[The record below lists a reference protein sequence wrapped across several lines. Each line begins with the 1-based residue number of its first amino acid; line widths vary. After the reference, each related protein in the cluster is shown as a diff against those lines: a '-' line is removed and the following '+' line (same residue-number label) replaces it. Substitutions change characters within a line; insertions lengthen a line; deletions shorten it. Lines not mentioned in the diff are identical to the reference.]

1 MRRPKRK
8 VSKNRSSTKRRAQAR
23 ARRVTRSTKQPSGS
37 RASSRMA
44 KARVLERIL
53 HDTREVNG
61 GSLLTTLR
69 KQGYEELPLD
79 EIQDRLSKLRTAL
92 GEFIVS
98 RRG

>member
-1 MRRPKRK
+1 MRQPKRK

-23 ARRVTRSTKQPSGS
+23 ARRVTRSAKQPSGS
-37 RASSRMA
+37 RASSRVA

>member
-1 MRRPKRK
+1 MRQPKRK

-23 ARRVTRSTKQPSGS
+23 ARRVTRSAKQPSGS

>member
-1 MRRPKRK
+1 MRQPKRK
-8 VSKNRSSTKRRAQAR
+8 VSKKRSSTERGAQAR
-23 ARRVTRSTKQPSGS
+23 ARRVTRSAKQPSGS

-61 GSLLTTLR
+61 GSLLATLR

>member
-1 MRRPKRK
+1 MRQPKRK

-23 ARRVTRSTKQPSGS
+23 ARRVTRSAKQPSGS
-37 RASSRMA
+37 RASSRVA

-69 KQGYEELPLD
+69 NQGYEELPLD